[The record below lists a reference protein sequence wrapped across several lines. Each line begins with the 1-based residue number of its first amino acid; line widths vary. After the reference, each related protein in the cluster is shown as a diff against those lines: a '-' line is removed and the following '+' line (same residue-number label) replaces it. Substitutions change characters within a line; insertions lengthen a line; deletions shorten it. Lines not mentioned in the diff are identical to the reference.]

1 MNTTTQP
8 HDHLVKSYDQEMSR
22 LTGEI
27 AAMGELAARQLEA
40 AMDALGKR
48 DSEAA
53 RRVANNDD
61 AIDDQ
66 ERRISGDV
74 LRLLALRQPMARDL
88 REVLAALRIAS
99 DIERI
104 GDYAT
109 NVARRSM
116 TLNLSAPV
124 PLVGGLGPMARMAC
138 GLLRDAMRAYTAQ
151 DASLAYAVWQR
162 DADLDALY
170 TTLFRELLTYMMEDP
185 RSITACTHLL
195 FIAKNIERIGDH
207 ATNIAEN
214 IWFVVRGE
222 TLNEPRTRRDEASGP

>member
-1 MNTTTQP
+1 MNTQS
-8 HDHLVKSYDQEMSR
+8 HDHLVKSYDEEMSR

-27 AAMGELAARQLEA
+27 AAMGELSTKQLEA

-48 DSEAA
+48 DSKAA
-53 RRVANNDD
+53 QRVADNDD
-61 AIDDQ
+61 EIDNR
-66 ERRISGDV
+66 ERQISNDV

-99 DIERI
+99 DIERV

-124 PLVGGLGPMARMAC
+124 PLVGSLGPMARMAC
-138 GLLRDAMRAYTAQ
+138 RLLRDAMRAYTAQ
-151 DASLAYAVWQR
+151 DANLAYAVWER

-195 FIAKNIERIGDH
+195 FIAKNVERIGDH

-222 TLNEPRTRRDEASGP
+222 ALNEPRTRRDETLEP

>member
-1 MNTTTQP
+1 MSITS
-8 HDHLVKSYDQEMSR
+8 HDHLVKSYDEEMSR

-27 AAMGELAARQLEA
+27 AAMGELAAKQMEA
-40 AMDALGKR
+40 ALDALGKR
-48 DSEAA
+48 DSNAA
-53 RRVANNDD
+53 QDVADNDD

-66 ERRISGDV
+66 ERQISSDV

-88 REVLAALRIAS
+88 REILAALRIAS

-116 TLNLSAPV
+116 TLNLSTPV
-124 PLVGGLGPMARMAC
+124 PLVGSLEPMAKMAC
-138 GLLRDAMRAYTAQ
+138 GLVREAMRAYVER
-151 DASLAYAVWQR
+151 DAELAYAVWKR

-170 TTLFRELLTYMMEDP
+170 TTLFRELLTYMMEDQ

-207 ATNIAEN
+207 ATNVAEN
-214 IWFVVRGE
+214 IWFVVHGE
-222 TLNEPRTRRDEASGP
+222 TLNKPRTRRDETSDS

>member
-1 MNTTTQP
+1 
-8 HDHLVKSYDQEMSR
+8 
-22 LTGEI
+22 
-27 AAMGELAARQLEA
+27 
-40 AMDALGKR
+40 
-48 DSEAA
+48 
-53 RRVANNDD
+53 
-61 AIDDQ
+61 
-66 ERRISGDV
+66 
-74 LRLLALRQPMARDL
+74 
-88 REVLAALRIAS
+88 
-99 DIERI
+99 
-104 GDYAT
+104 
-109 NVARRSM
+109 M

-138 GLLRDAMRAYTAQ
+138 GLLRDAMRACTAQ

-222 TLNEPRTRRDEASGP
+222 TLNEPRTRRDEASGS

>member
-1 MNTTTQP
+1 MSITP
-8 HDHLVKSYDQEMSR
+8 HDHLVKSYDEEMSR
-22 LTGEI
+22 LTREI
-27 AAMGELAARQLEA
+27 AAMGELAAKQMEA

-48 DSEAA
+48 DSKAA
-53 RRVANNDD
+53 QCVADNDD

-66 ERRISGDV
+66 ERQISSDV

-88 REVLAALRIAS
+88 REILAALRIAS

-116 TLNLSAPV
+116 TLNLSTPV
-124 PLVGGLGPMARMAC
+124 PLVGSLEPMARMAC
-138 GLLRDAMRAYTAQ
+138 GLVREAMRAYVER
-151 DASLAYAVWQR
+151 DAELAYAVWKR

-170 TTLFRELLTYMMEDP
+170 TTLFRELLTYMMEDQ

-214 IWFVVRGE
+214 IWFVVHGE
-222 TLNEPRTRRDEASGP
+222 TLDKPRTRRDETLDS

>member
-1 MNTTTQP
+1 MSITS
-8 HDHLVKSYDQEMSR
+8 HDHLVKSYDEEMSR

-27 AAMGELAARQLEA
+27 AAMGELAAKQMEA
-40 AMDALGKR
+40 ALDALGKR
-48 DSEAA
+48 DSNAA
-53 RRVANNDD
+53 QDVADNDD

-66 ERRISGDV
+66 ERQISSDV

-88 REVLAALRIAS
+88 REILAALRIAS

-116 TLNLSAPV
+116 TLNLSTPV
-124 PLVGGLGPMARMAC
+124 PLVGSLEPMAKMAC
-138 GLLRDAMRAYTAQ
+138 GLVREAMRAYVER
-151 DASLAYAVWQR
+151 DAELAYAVWKR

-170 TTLFRELLTYMMEDP
+170 TTLFRELLTYMMEDQ

-207 ATNIAEN
+207 ATNVAEN
-214 IWFVVRGE
+214 IWFVVHGE
-222 TLNEPRTRRDEASGP
+222 TLNKPRTRRDETSDF